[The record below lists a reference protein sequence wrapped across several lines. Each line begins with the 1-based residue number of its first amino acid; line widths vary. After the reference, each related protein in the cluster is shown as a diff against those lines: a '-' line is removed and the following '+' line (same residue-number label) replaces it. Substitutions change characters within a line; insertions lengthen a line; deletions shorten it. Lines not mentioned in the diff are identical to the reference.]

1 VLVVGAGPTGLLLA
15 AELQR
20 RGVPCHLIDAR
31 PAPLHWDRATV
42 IHPRSLEVFESLGL
56 VDKFLAAG
64 TKQRAVRIHSQ
75 GQLLGTLELATCG
88 SIYGYNL
95 GLAEDV
101 TESILT
107 DYLHEQ
113 GGEVN
118 RGARLV
124 GLNPQAEKVLAE
136 VEKDGFHYQIEA
148 RFGVGCDGIHSA
160 MRELSGIDFEG
171 HDITRPWA
179 VFDATVEN
187 WAERYDASFVYLE
200 TVPVI
205 QIGLPSRR
213 WRIYM
218 RPSSDE
224 ADLIAEAT
232 ATLRRYVPNA
242 RYVEIENPTRFQ
254 CHTKIAAR
262 FRSGAILLAGDAAH
276 LCSPTEGH
284 GMNSGLQDAVNLA
297 WKLALVYRGADPS
310 LLDSYEAER
319 RPVAEMI
326 TKSGDAA
333 EASQTLI
340 DPDERELRDDN
351 IRSVLA
357 ESTTRHH
364 EVVAEAELNISY
376 AGSPIVIGDAVSR
389 LTAGQRLPAT
399 VFVEPPRAARRRV
412 HELAHQAGHT
422 LLLFGGRTARPAAL
436 ANLFDALRES
446 ITESPVFSAAFAF
459 STERDQAEYI
469 GRIEARNADA
479 LDVRDM
485 TLIVVRPDGY
495 IGMRSD
501 ADHLEALAS
510 YRARL
515 LGLAGR

>member
-1 VLVVGAGPTGLLLA
+1 MLVVGAGPTGLLLA

-20 RGVPCHLIDAR
+20 RGVPCHLVDAR

-56 VDKFLAAG
+56 IDKFLAAG
-64 TKQRAVRIHSQ
+64 TKQRAVRIHAK
-75 GQLLGTLELATCG
+75 GQILGTLELATCG
-88 SIYGYNL
+88 SIYGFNL

-113 GGEVN
+113 GGEVI
-118 RGARLV
+118 RSARLV
-124 GLNPQAEKVLAE
+124 GLKPRGDRVLAE
-136 VEKDGFHYQIEA
+136 IESDRGRYQVDA
-148 RFGVGCDGIHSA
+148 RFVIGCDGIHSA
-160 MRELSGIDFEG
+160 TRELSCIDFEG

-179 VFDATVEN
+179 VFDAAIEN
-187 WAERYDASFVYLE
+187 WVERYDASFVYLE
-200 TVPVI
+200 NVPVI

-213 WRIYM
+213 WRVYM

-224 ADLIAEAT
+224 ADLVAEAT
-232 ATLRRYVPNA
+232 ETLRRYVPTA
-242 RYVEIENPTRFQ
+242 SYIEIENPTRFQ
-254 CHTKIAAR
+254 CHTKIATR

-326 TKSGDAA
+326 TKSGDAT
-333 EASQTLI
+333 EQSQTLI
-340 DPDERELRDDN
+340 DADDRALRDAT

-357 ESTTRHH
+357 KSKTRHH

-376 AGSPIVIGDAVSR
+376 AGSPIVIGDADSA
-389 LTAGQRLPAT
+389 LAAGQRLPAT
-399 VFVEPPRAARRRV
+399 VFVQLSKAPRCRI
-412 HELAHQAGHT
+412 HELTHQTGHT
-422 LLLFGGRTARPAAL
+422 LLLFGGSGARAEAL
-436 ANLFDALRES
+436 ANLFDALQES
-446 ITESPVFSAAFAF
+446 ITESPLYSAAFAF
-459 STERDQAEYI
+459 STERDLPENI
-469 GRIEARNADA
+469 GRIEAEDA
-479 LDVRDM
+479 GVLEVRDL

-495 IGMRSD
+495 IGLRSD
-501 ADHLEALAS
+501 ADHLEALER

-515 LGLAGR
+515 IAGY